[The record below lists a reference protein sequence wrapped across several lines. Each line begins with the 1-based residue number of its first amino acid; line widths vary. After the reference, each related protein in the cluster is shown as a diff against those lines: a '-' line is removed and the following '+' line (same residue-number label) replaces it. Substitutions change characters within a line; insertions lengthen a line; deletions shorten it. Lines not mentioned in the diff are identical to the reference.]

1 MLFLQVSLDLLP
13 RAGWP
18 PHKSVEESLEVIR
31 KIFTNDFTWA
41 VVLKETG
48 EQTTCPNLEVGAD
61 QPVNVMKLIKISLA
75 I

>member
-1 MLFLQVSLDLLP
+1 M
-13 RAGWP
+13 
-18 PHKSVEESLEVIR
+18 IR
-31 KIFTNDFTWA
+31 KFFTNDFTWA

-61 QPVNVMKLIKISLA
+61 QPVKVKKLIKISLA